1 MENLKCR
8 VQNIITVHIKEKSVQ
23 YKFTRT
29 VKVNTGLVTLKSINM
44 GEDIVNKVLFEESI
58 GGKEERRNILVVRK
72 VERIHVFSLVRKEGK
87 LFRWQESKGDYFIGR
102 KERETISLVGRKRET
117 TSSIGKE
124 GRLRR

>member
-29 VKVNTGLVTLKSINM
+29 IKVNTGLVTLKSINM

-58 GGKEERRNILVVRK
+58 GGKEERRI
-72 VERIHVFSLVRKEGK
+72 F
-87 LFRWQESKGDYFIGR
+87 W
-102 KERETISLVGRKRET
+102 
-117 TSSIGKE
+117 
-124 GRLRR
+124 